1 MPAFYSLRSRR
12 NSSKQQGKKST
23 ADSPTRSNHFNF
35 HPSVPVQSSQS
46 SSTLTVRYSTRV
58 GVAAPVWR
66 ITQTRVDIGGSAP
79 HDRLDGWS
87 GAGTCAGETLITH
100 RHTSE
105 HTHTHTPGSRS
116 PFAACLEQKRCD
128 ISSCVSPGAGDPDLL
143 DYSALLPLLE

>member
-35 HPSVPVQSSQS
+35 HPSVPVQSGQS

-66 ITQTRVDIGGSAP
+66 ITQTRVDIDGSAP

-100 RHTSE
+100 T
-105 HTHTHTPGSRS
+105 HTHTHQIPGS